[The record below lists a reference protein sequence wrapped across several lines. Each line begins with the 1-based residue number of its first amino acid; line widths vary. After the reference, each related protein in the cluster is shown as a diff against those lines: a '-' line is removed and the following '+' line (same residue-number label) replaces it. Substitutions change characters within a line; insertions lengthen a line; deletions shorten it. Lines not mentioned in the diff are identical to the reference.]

1 MTGAAVKV
9 GSCKHLLNQQTLI
22 RYYVEE
28 SSELLAR
35 ERIENTYKCLEKKI
49 IKKEYQNL
57 EKYWKIE
64 GTYLVEV
71 ILELNDN
78 ISELQNYLENIAD
91 YWIEFGN
98 PVEELLASRTDK
110 NCNFMK
116 EKFIMVD
123 VIL

>member
-1 MTGAAVKV
+1 MI
-9 GSCKHLLNQQTLI
+9 I

-110 NCNFMK
+110 NCNYMK